1 MPANINL
8 AESGFTIADNITIL
22 GMNIKADLSNL
33 LDCHNLAIEKIRKII
48 AFWQRFNLSLLGR
61 IGITKNLLLPQIN
74 YLGCIITPD
83 MAQFK
88 TLSGMIEKFVVGRLN
103 IAKNRLYLPINLSGL
118 GIQLSLI
125 TYMRLEEVF
134 FAVRNNIGTYTGTSC
149 PLSDFFSSFKKGS
162 KSVR

>member
-1 MPANINL
+1 MPIGGPMPANINL

-61 IGITKNLLLPQIN
+61 IGITKNLLLYFRKSTI
-74 YLGCIITPD
+74 LGCIITPD

-118 GIQLSLI
+118 GLIELKEFLMAQQVMWIKKPLSLRG
-125 TYMRLEEVF
+125 T
-134 FAVRNNIGTYTGTSC
+134 IGGLAYQSYLGET
-149 PLSDFFSSFKKGS
+149 
-162 KSVR
+162 V

>member
-1 MPANINL
+1 MPIGGPMPANINL

-61 IGITKNLLLPQIN
+61 IGITKNLLQIN

-88 TLSGMIEKFVVGRLN
+88 
-103 IAKNRLYLPINLSGL
+103 ALSGL
-118 GIQLSLI
+118 ILS
-125 TYMRLEEVF
+125 
-134 FAVRNNIGTYTGTSC
+134 
-149 PLSDFFSSFKKGS
+149 
-162 KSVR
+162 

>member
-8 AESGFTIADNITIL
+8 AESGFTISDNITIL
-22 GMNIKADLSNL
+22 GMNIKADFSNL
-33 LDCHNLAIEKIRKII
+33 LDCHTLAIEKIRKII
-48 AFWQRFNLSLLGR
+48 AFWQRFNLSLPGG

-118 GIQLSLI
+118 GLIELKEFLMAQQVMWIKKSLYLYAGQL
-125 TYMRLEEVF
+125 
-134 FAVRNNIGTYTGTSC
+134 AG
-149 PLSDFFSSFKKGS
+149 
-162 KSVR
+162 